1 MLHQVLEGGDW
12 FAAKRYGYG
21 AGLPIAWQGWALLAA
36 YMGAM
41 FGFALLAEQDWPG
54 AASGIVGMV
63 LLTVAFILIVHRRTR
78 GGWRCRWG
86 TDD

>member
-1 MLHQVLEGGDW
+1 MADPKTLDQFDIKG
-12 FAAKRYGYG
+12 RS
-21 AGLPIAWQGWALLAA
+21 ALVT
-36 YMGAM
+36 
-41 FGFALLAEQDWPG
+41 G